1 MGTSAKIVSI
11 NTQQYVDIP
20 NTAYLISQEFLD
32 AYNNYATRIL
42 SIN

>member
-11 NTQQYVDIP
+11 NTQQP

-42 SIN
+42 SIK